1 MTAVET
7 VDTTPQNRSPLG
19 SRSAVRRAIPL
30 RRIVS
35 TEVRKMFDTRAG
47 FWMMASIVMTAM
59 LATCGVILFATD
71 SQFAYA
77 NFTKAIGFPIA
88 AILPLVAILSVTSEW
103 SQRSGLTT
111 FTLVPQ
117 RHLVIAAKAIASI
130 GVAVIST
137 LIAFGIGALGNVI
150 GAAIADQSLVW
161 DVGIVEALL
170 FVAGNILGLLTGF
183 MLGVLIRNSA
193 GAVVGYFVYTFLLPT
208 VFALWAS
215 SQHSFGQLRGWFDVG
230 YAQVPLLELSGAPT
244 PHQWAQIGVTGTA
257 WLLVPLLIGLAM
269 VMRSEVK

>member
-1 MTAVET
+1 MTAVQT
-7 VDTTPQNRSPLG
+7 VDTTPQDRSPVG
-19 SRSAVRRAIPL
+19 SRPVHRAIPL
-30 RRIVS
+30 RRIVT
-35 TEVRKMFDTRAG
+35 TELRKMFDTRAG
-47 FWMMASIVMTAM
+47 FWLMASIVLTAM
-59 LATCGVILFATD
+59 VATGGVVLFATD
-71 SQFAYA
+71 SQLTYA
-77 NFTKAIGFPIA
+77 NFGFPMA
-88 AILPLVAILSVTSEW
+88 AILPVVAILSVTSEW

-117 RHLVIAAKAIASI
+117 RHLVIVAKAIASI

-170 FVAGNILGLLTGF
+170 FVAGNILGLLSGF

-208 VFALWAS
+208 VFGLWAS
-215 SQHSFGQLRGWFDVG
+215 NQSSFGQLRGWVDAA
-230 YAQVPLLELSGAPT
+230 YAQVPLLELSGAPS
-244 PHQWAQIGVTGTA
+244 PHQWAQIGVTGTV

-269 VMRSEVK
+269 VMKSEVK